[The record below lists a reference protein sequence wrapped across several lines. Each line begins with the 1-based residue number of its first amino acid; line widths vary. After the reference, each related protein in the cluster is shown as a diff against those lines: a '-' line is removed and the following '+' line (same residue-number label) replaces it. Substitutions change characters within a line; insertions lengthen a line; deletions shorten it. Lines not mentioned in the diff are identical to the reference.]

1 MEMNEDTFE
10 IIIDFDKSAKQP
22 QRIFR
27 TLSNIIEELNSFDKI
42 LCKTIPSEIKV
53 DTMLEDVEKG
63 SLKILLKQALKSVDD
78 EALYEIN
85 LKKVFGRYLLKAK
98 YILIKFLDD
107 NKDDINN
114 STKLI
119 QLREDI
125 FELSNTTDTRVL
137 PVYSKINTTD
147 LVQSLN
153 KFNNATCGL
162 SDNDILKFGILDEK
176 LEVKYN
182 DKFSVEEFEDALT
195 ETNLVTENKMI
206 LKVKK
211 PDYLG
216 ESKWE
221 LRHGKTTINAKITD
235 IEWLKKFQNREF
247 DIRPKD
253 SLDCSVKIT
262 TNYDIDNEL
271 ISVDY
276 EVVNVEK
283 VVNFKLA
290 TQKSLLDN

>member
-1 MEMNEDTFE
+1 MEDTFE
-10 IIIDFDKSAKQP
+10 IIIDFDKSARHP

-27 TLSNIIEELNSFDKI
+27 TLSNLIEELNDFDKI

-63 SLKILLKQALKSVDD
+63 SIKIFLKQVLKSIDD
-78 EALYEIN
+78 EAIYELN
-85 LKKVFGRYLLKAK
+85 LKKIFGAYLRDAK
-98 YILIKFLDD
+98 YILLEFLDD

-114 STKLI
+114 SSKLM

-125 FELSNTTDTRVL
+125 FELSNKIDTRVL

-147 LVQSLN
+147 LIQSLN
-153 KFNNATCGL
+153 KVNKATSEL
-162 SDNDILKFGILDEK
+162 SEKDILKVKFLEK
-176 LEVKYN
+176 ELQVKYN
-182 DKFSVEEFEDALT
+182 DKFSVEDFEEALT
-195 ETNLVTENKMI
+195 ETNLETNNKMI

-221 LRHGKTTINAKITD
+221 LRHGKTTIMAKITD
-235 IEWLKKFQNREF
+235 IAWLKKFQNREF

-253 SLDCSVKIT
+253 SLDCMVKIT
-262 TNYDIDNEL
+262 TGYDIDNEL
-271 ISVDY
+271 ISVEY
-276 EVVNVEK
+276 EITEVLK
-283 VVNFKLA
+283 VVNFNSHKQTKL
-290 TQKSLLDN
+290 DI